1 MYQEAAAACKLDEM
15 LGFLR
20 VLTALRLAG
29 GANCSG
35 TDKKR
40 KSQPASTLHGKVH
53 TALLPR
59 KPADNLTKPAFS
71 VMNLHQMSFL
81 GFGVTR

>member
-1 MYQEAAAACKLDEM
+1 ME
-15 LGFLR
+15 
-20 VLTALRLAG
+20 LTVAG
-29 GANCSG
+29 QIK
-35 TDKKR
+35 KKR

-59 KPADNLTKPAFS
+59 KPAANLTKPAFS

-81 GFGVTR
+81 GFGVELTQKLNALLI

>member
-1 MYQEAAAACKLDEM
+1 ME
-15 LGFLR
+15 
-20 VLTALRLAG
+20 LTVAG
-29 GANCSG
+29 QI
-35 TDKKR
+35 KKR
-40 KSQPASTLHGKVH
+40 KSQPASMLHGKVH

-81 GFGVTR
+81 GFGVGADAEVECIVDLIR